1 MKAQFEEAQRRMVL
15 IGAIISCGIATAALP
30 ASAATFSARE
40 THRGLLIDRADGA
53 TGKLTTNG
61 WFRRPGEPTL
71 VYREGGVTVAGV
83 WESGSDAAV
92 VRSGTSETAPLI
104 GRIVPSWK
112 DGKLWLTIEPAGGA
126 AVQTTVFER
135 ASGGGGPALDR
146 NTSTRFVLEGSYRA
160 TLHATGGKDT
170 GWLSVDVDPEGGTRF
185 SGDLPASI
193 PPALAAAA
201 AAAVEDEVDFI
212 YGNVVDVGPLRR

>member
-1 MKAQFEEAQRRMVL
+1 MAL

-40 THRGLLIDRADGA
+40 THRGLLIDRAGGA
-53 TGKLTTNG
+53 MGKLTSNG

-83 WESGSDAAV
+83 WEGSPDAAV

-112 DGKLWLTIEPAGGA
+112 DGKLSLTIEPAGGA
-126 AVQTTVFER
+126 AVQTTVFKR
-135 ASGGGGPALDR
+135 ASGDGALDR
-146 NTSTRFVLEGSYRA
+146 NTSTREALEGSYRA
-160 TLHATGGKDT
+160 ALQATGGKDA
-170 GWLSVDVDPEGGTRF
+170 GWLSVDVNAEGGTRF